1 MSADVID
8 LRPILARELGAADEK
23 AAAKRIADRVF
34 SGALA
39 HLDEAYGR
47 EYRRLVLLKTL
58 YAMDQCEEIF
68 GDEAGRAIAG
78 DD

>member
-1 MSADVID
+1 MPADVID
-8 LRPILARELGAADEK
+8 LRPILAREIGATDER
-23 AAAKRIADRVF
+23 AAAKRLADRVF

-39 HLDEAYGR
+39 QLDDAYGR

-68 GDEAGRAIAG
+68 GDETGRAIAG